1 VSKDLFE
8 IKIKEQLSNAKA
20 TVPKGAW
27 EAIKSQVP
35 TAGAA
40 TVSTGSI
47 GSFGFGFG
55 MATGVAILA
64 SLGVYSE
71 LKEEGS
77 IEQKSVETARVE
89 MNESLETKTEERTDV
104 IDFNEAEKSVEVEEQ
119 NSSPNQANGL
129 EESITAQSTDIASPS
144 EENSDKPVSQN
155 TPEVAL
161 TPANTI
167 DSSELAEMN
176 DVTATDDR
184 DPVMAQSG
192 TPSVEVSED
201 FKAEIMTTSR
211 EGYAPLTLKL
221 HNSGNSGESVWDID
235 GKTSKGNIV
244 ETTFDEAGTYNVY
257 LTVYDEEGNI
267 QAEDQIE
274 IWVKEGSDIKLPNIF
289 TPNGDG
295 LNDTYRIGYAKNIKD
310 FYIQISDETGRVVY
324 TSTDTAKEW
333 VYDQNPGT
341 NNRRYTVQ
349 YRAIGED
356 GKVHTDQFPLIIV
369 TD

>member
-1 VSKDLFE
+1 MSKDLFE

-27 EAIKSQVP
+27 EAIKSQIP
-35 TAGAA
+35 TAGPA

-55 MATGVAILA
+55 IATGMAILA

-71 LKEEGS
+71 LKEERNTKQRS
-77 IEQKSVETARVE
+77 AETSQLE
-89 MNESLETKTEERTDV
+89 MNQSLETRTEERKDI
-104 IDFNEAEKSVEVEEQ
+104 IDFNEAEKSAEIEEQ
-119 NSSPNQANGL
+119 NSSPNQSTRL
-129 EESITAQSTDIASPS
+129 EESITAQSTDITSPS
-144 EENSDKPVSQN
+144 EDNSDSPVSQN

-161 TPANTI
+161 TPASTI
-167 DSSELAEMN
+167 DSIELAEMN
-176 DVTATDDR
+176 AVTATDHR

-211 EGYAPLTLKL
+211 EGYAPLTLNL

-235 GKTSKGNIV
+235 GTIIKGNIV
-244 ETTFDEAGTYNVY
+244 ETTFEEAGTYNVY
-257 LTVYDEEGNI
+257 LTVYDEEGNV
-267 QAEDQIE
+267 QAQDQTE

-324 TSTDTAKEW
+324 TSTDTAEEW

>member
-8 IKIKEQLSNAKA
+8 ILIKEQLSNAKA
-20 TVPKGAW
+20 PVPKGAW
-27 EAIKSQVP
+27 EAIKSQIP
-35 TAGAA
+35 SAGAA
-40 TVSTGSI
+40 TVSSGSM

-55 MATGVAILA
+55 IATGVVILS
-64 SLGVYSE
+64 SLGIYSE
-71 LKEEGS
+71 VKDEVSTGQE
-77 IEQKSVETARVE
+77 SVETAQVE
-89 MNESLETKTEERTDV
+89 MNKVVETNKEDKIDV
-104 IDFNEAEKSVEVEEQ
+104 IDFEEAEKSSDIEVQSSVQDQRDVSEEISADQ
-119 NSSPNQANGL
+119 PT
-129 EESITAQSTDIASPS
+129 EDIAPS
-144 EENSDKPVSQN
+144 EDNSGTPESAI
-155 TPEVAL
+155 TPEVDL
-161 TPANTI
+161 TPATTI
-167 DSSELAEMN
+167 DSSDLAGMN
-176 DVTATDDR
+176 AIDKTEDR
-184 DPVMAQSG
+184 NPIKAEEISSMADIR
-192 TPSVEVSED
+192 EE
-201 FKAEIMTTSR
+201 FKAEILTTSN
-211 EGYAPLTLKL
+211 EGYAPLTLKF
-221 HNSGNSGESVWDID
+221 HNTGKAGENVWDID
-235 GKTSKGNIV
+235 GQTSKGNIV

-257 LTVYDEEGNI
+257 LTVYDEEGNV

-324 TSTDTAKEW
+324 TSTDTSEEW
-333 VYDQNPGT
+333 VYDQSPGT